1 MGFLTAFFVVLF
13 TMPSLIKVARMKHLV
28 DEPTEGRKLHSRSV
42 PTIGGII
49 IFAAIIF
56 SYSPVSYTHLR
67 AHETVLDLV
76 CRLLLE
82 KKTQQKKKNTKKTKK
97 KIKKKNHQNH

>member
-1 MGFLTAFFVVLF
+1 IISRAVICTSLCAPDFSTAITTIDRNVKEHGYILILGSLTAFFVVLL

-28 DEPTEGRKLHSRSV
+28 DEPSESRKLHARSV

-56 SYSPVSYTHLR
+56 SYALWFPQASL
-67 AHETVLDLV
+67 
-76 CRLLLE
+76 
-82 KKTQQKKKNTKKTKK
+82 
-97 KIKKKNHQNH
+97 